1 MKKGIYYLDNNE
13 GTNPKRPL
21 SMGGMA
27 CLGMYEDYT
36 VKTSPH
42 TLNTVTQ
49 IFIKEYENEVEKVKR
64 KGTMKQKL
72 AYLIARMRN
81 KQSISKQ
88 VNNMIKER
96 IK

>member
-13 GTNPKRPL
+13 GTNPKRAL
-21 SMGGMA
+21 FMGGMA
-27 CLGMYEDYT
+27 CLGMYKDNT

-64 KGTMKQKL
+64 NGTMKQKL
-72 AYLIARMRN
+72 AYLIARMKN

-88 VNNMIKER
+88 VNNLIKER